1 MLGLNLTEGTVLT
14 IWLIGIACAA
24 GTRREPGDTAR
35 YPLTVMAALFA
46 PVIGSVYA
54 VVRFF
59 QVRARHRQQRGLGR
73 AKDTE
78 LSRE

>member
-1 MLGLNLTEGTVLT
+1 MLGLNLIEGAVLI

-24 GTRREPGDTAR
+24 GTPREPGDTAR
-35 YPLTVMAALFA
+35 YPLTVIAALLV
-46 PVIGSVYA
+46 PIIGSAYA

-59 QVRARHRQQRGLGR
+59 QVRARQKQQRAHEN
-73 AKDTE
+73 AKDAA